1 VRIDPSNPRI
11 EENRMIASNRS
22 MSRTRGAG
30 LAAAAL
36 LVPLLAG
43 CPSPQTPYSF
53 AATADSGSAVDAA
66 ARTVASEGW
75 DVGKVDRQSGI
86 VTSKWVAYA
95 SASTTT
101 DTIFVHRITVTLAPA
116 KEGSSVVV
124 RMDVKNCPPGGY
136 TVGDVEVQGT
146 CQPVD
151 GVFPGDQKT
160 IDSIGAKLQAA
171 LGSTKNTGQ

>member
-1 VRIDPSNPRI
+1 MEKNL
-11 EENRMIASNRS
+11 MITSFRS
-22 MSRTRGAG
+22 MSPARRAQ
-30 LAAAAL
+30 LAAPVL

-53 AATADSGSAVDAA
+53 AATTDSGSAVDAA
-66 ARTVASEGW
+66 ARTVAAEGW

-86 VTSKWVAYA
+86 VTSKWVAYT

-116 KEGSSVVV
+116 KEGSNVVV

-160 IDSIGAKLQAA
+160 IDSIGAKLQSA
-171 LGSTKNTGQ
+171 LANAKSTAP